1 MTAEEQIA
9 SLGSLHHKT
18 LIGLLFGLFT
28 RPLDCCPHPSQC
40 QLLEDLIHVLR
51 RLIALMDSALF
62 PVIADCAS
70 NCDDSIQSSCTPC
83 FRPPSRLY
91 KPKSRLGRNRGLRC
105 QVYLCL
111 LDEGKQ
117 PVPIRQRAH
126 GMRNEISLSK
136 ESRKGRQ

>member
-1 MTAEEQIA
+1 MTAEERIA
-9 SLGSLHHKT
+9 SLGSFHHKT

-28 RPLDCCPHPSQC
+28 RPLDCCPHLRQS

-51 RLIALMDSALF
+51 RPMALMGSAPF
-62 PVIADCAS
+62 PVIAGCAS
-70 NCDDSIQSSCTPC
+70 NCDDSIRSSCTPYS
-83 FRPPSRLY
+83 RPPSRLY
-91 KPKSRLGRNRGLRC
+91 KPKSWLGRNRDLRC
-105 QVYLCL
+105 QVYPCL

-126 GMRNEISLSK
+126 RMRNEISSSK